1 MTKRIQTYDDLLEE
15 KKRLETLLA
24 LQKNEI
30 DENWQHVKSSLNP
43 LNNAASF
50 IGKIT
55 RGDKS
60 NPLLTVGVGY
70 IGDLVLRK
78 VFKAGWLI
86 RLVVPFVVK
95 NYTSHVLAGKTGNVK
110 GTIGSRIKNLFRKK
124 QSSHNGI
131 PDLTTS
137 DWQDYH

>member
-1 MTKRIQTYDDLLEE
+1 MTKKIQTYDDLIEE
-15 KKRLETLLA
+15 KKRLEALLA
-24 LQKNEI
+24 VQKDEI
-30 DENWQHVKSSLNP
+30 DTSWQGVKSSLNP

-50 IGKIT
+50 LGKIT
-55 RGDKS
+55 RSDKS
-60 NPLLTVGVGY
+60 NPLLTVGIGF

-95 NYTSHVLAGKTGNVK
+95 NYSSHLFASKGENGKP
-110 GTIGSRIKNLFRKK
+110 TIGTRIKKLFRKK
-124 QSSHNGI
+124 QSSGNGI